1 MHARKNKNGDRPK
14 KRLPTKKHA
23 RSLLR
28 SGAGSRIIESDDF
41 LERIDR
47 IMKTTVLLLRHAQS
61 EGNLRRIYVGH
72 SELPLTPLGLEQ
84 AKITAD
90 FVAKG
95 NLPRPDV
102 ILSSDL
108 VRAIQTALPTA
119 LALGLPILPDPAL
132 REIYSGCWEGK
143 SLDDL
148 AALTPECFRLW
159 REDPANSRPGEGE
172 SMRELYRRIGDEF
185 DRVVKTYRGKTVLLV
200 THATPIRCLHCRA
213 VYGTVERMAE
223 TDWFPNASFT
233 VLTEEDGVIREERGG
248 FAGHL
253 TGDYLFRE

>member
-1 MHARKNKNGDRPK
+1 
-14 KRLPTKKHA
+14 
-23 RSLLR
+23 
-28 SGAGSRIIESDDF
+28 
-41 LERIDR
+41 
-47 IMKTTVLLLRHAQS
+47 MKTTVLLLRHAQS

-72 SELPLTPLGLEQ
+72 SELPLSPLGIRQ

-90 FVAKG
+90 YIAKG

-108 VRAIQTALPTA
+108 IRAYQTALPSA

-132 REIYSGCWEGK
+132 REIYSGSWEGK
-143 SLDDL
+143 SMDDL

-185 DRVVKTYRGKTVLLV
+185 DRVVSTYRGKTVLLV

-213 VYGTVERMAE
+213 VFGCVDRMAE

-233 VLTEEDGVIREERGG
+233 VLTEEGGVIRETLGG
-248 FAGHL
+248 FAEHL
-253 TGDYLFRE
+253 SDELLFLE

>member
-1 MHARKNKNGDRPK
+1 MEPREKNGAFP
-14 KRLPTKKHA
+14 LA
-23 RSLLR
+23 RR
-28 SGAGSRIIESDDF
+28 SGIAYNRKRR
-41 LERIDR
+41 LYERIDR

-72 SELPLTPLGLEQ
+72 SELPLSPLGLEQ

-90 FVAKG
+90 FIAKG

-108 VRAIQTALPTA
+108 IRAMQTALPTA
-119 LALGLPILPDPAL
+119 LALGLPILPDRAL

-143 SLDDL
+143 SMDEL

-185 DRVVKTYRGKTVLLV
+185 DRIVGTYRGKTILLV

-233 VLTEEDGVIREERGG
+233 VLTEEDGAIREERGG

-253 TGDYLFRE
+253 TGDYLFCE

>member
-1 MHARKNKNGDRPK
+1 
-14 KRLPTKKHA
+14 
-23 RSLLR
+23 
-28 SGAGSRIIESDDF
+28 
-41 LERIDR
+41 
-47 IMKTTVLLLRHAQS
+47 MKTTVLLLRHAQS

-72 SELPLTPLGLEQ
+72 SELPLSPLGLEQ

-90 FVAKG
+90 FIAKG

-108 VRAIQTALPTA
+108 IRAMQTALPTA
-119 LALGLPILPDPAL
+119 LALGLPILPDRAL
-132 REIYSGCWEGK
+132 REIYSGSWEGRRM
-143 SLDDL
+143 DEL
-148 AALTPECFRLW
+148 ASITPEGYRLW

-253 TGDYLFRE
+253 TGDYLFCE

>member
-1 MHARKNKNGDRPK
+1 MEPREKNGAFP
-14 KRLPTKKHA
+14 LA
-23 RSLLR
+23 RR
-28 SGAGSRIIESDDF
+28 SGIAYNRKRR
-41 LERIDR
+41 LYERIDR

-72 SELPLTPLGLEQ
+72 SELPLSPLGLEQ

-90 FVAKG
+90 FIAKG

-108 VRAIQTALPTA
+108 IRAMQTALPTA
-119 LALGLPILPDPAL
+119 LALGLPILPDRAL

-143 SLDDL
+143 SMDEL
-148 AALTPECFRLW
+148 ASLTPECFRLW

-185 DRVVKTYRGKTVLLV
+185 DRVVKTYRGKTVQLV

-253 TGDYLFRE
+253 TGDYLFCE

>member
-1 MHARKNKNGDRPK
+1 MEPREKNGAFP
-14 KRLPTKKHA
+14 LA
-23 RSLLR
+23 RR
-28 SGAGSRIIESDDF
+28 SGIAYNRKRR
-41 LERIDR
+41 LYERIDR

-72 SELPLTPLGLEQ
+72 SELPLSPLGLEQ

-90 FVAKG
+90 FIAKG

-108 VRAIQTALPTA
+108 IRAMQTALPTA
-119 LALGLPILPDPAL
+119 IALGLPILPDRAL

-143 SLDDL
+143 SMDEL

-233 VLTEEDGVIREERGG
+233 VLTEEDGAIREERGG

-253 TGDYLFRE
+253 TGDYLFCE

>member
-1 MHARKNKNGDRPK
+1 MEPREKKGAFPLAR
-14 KRLPTKKHA
+14 
-23 RSLLR
+23 R
-28 SGAGSRIIESDDF
+28 SGIAYNRKRR
-41 LERIDR
+41 LYERIDR

-72 SELPLTPLGLEQ
+72 SELPLSPLGLEQ

-90 FVAKG
+90 FIAKG

-108 VRAIQTALPTA
+108 IRAMQTALPTA
-119 LALGLPILPDPAL
+119 LALGLPILPDRAL

-143 SLDDL
+143 SMDEL

-233 VLTEEDGVIREERGG
+233 VLTEEDGAIREERGG

-253 TGDYLFRE
+253 TGDYLFCE